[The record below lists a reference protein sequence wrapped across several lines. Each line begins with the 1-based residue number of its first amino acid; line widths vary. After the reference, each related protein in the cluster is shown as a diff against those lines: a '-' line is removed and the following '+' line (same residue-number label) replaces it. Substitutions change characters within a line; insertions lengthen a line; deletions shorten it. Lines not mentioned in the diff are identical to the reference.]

1 MMKNFPG
8 KQVGAEKTISR
19 LTHRNNQYKLTV
31 LHLHDRLAS
40 IQHAKKNRDAHI
52 GRLKNI
58 LEFHGICDICGK
70 KSCSHQGT

>member
-1 MMKNFPG
+1 MKDFPD
-8 KQVGAEKTISR
+8 KQTGTEKTISR
-19 LTHRNNQYKLTV
+19 LTHRNNQYKITV

-52 GRLKNI
+52 ARLKNI

-70 KSCSHQGT
+70 TSCSHQEL